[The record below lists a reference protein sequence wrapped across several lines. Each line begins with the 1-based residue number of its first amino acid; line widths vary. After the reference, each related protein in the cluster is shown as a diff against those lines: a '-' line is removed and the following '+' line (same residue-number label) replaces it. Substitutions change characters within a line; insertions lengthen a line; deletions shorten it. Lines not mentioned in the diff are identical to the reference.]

1 MAADL
6 AFRCS
11 EKETLLVAAGK
22 TMAVD
27 KYRGVINK
35 LATTDPNDI
44 RTVMIT
50 IGFLFAKRKRSS
62 VCLLS
67 AKSGSLF
74 SIDNLILGEVNL
86 FSRFVLTS
94 LQDNYWMVT

>member
-11 EKETLLVAAGK
+11 EKDTLLVAAGK

-50 IGFLFAKRKRSS
+50 IGFLFA
-62 VCLLS
+62 
-67 AKSGSLF
+67 
-74 SIDNLILGEVNL
+74 
-86 FSRFVLTS
+86 
-94 LQDNYWMVT
+94 